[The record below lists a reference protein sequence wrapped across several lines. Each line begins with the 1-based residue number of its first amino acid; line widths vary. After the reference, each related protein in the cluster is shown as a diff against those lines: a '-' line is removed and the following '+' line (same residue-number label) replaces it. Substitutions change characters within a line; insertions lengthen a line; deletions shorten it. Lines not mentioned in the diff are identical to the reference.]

1 MQLINV
7 KVATS
12 HSYCIMIALICIKF
26 NNKRSINETT
36 NLTFNTLV
44 WHIHHCEI
52 IYLCNK
58 YNYYLLHAIHI
69 NNDTLFIYCVR
80 QSLFITTNPIPLK
93 TIQLTT
99 LRFSLFS
106 IETNDLSTCY
116 IKINLK
122 PTNKSAHQKN
132 INQKL
137 STYVLYLES
146 INATG
151 ALIDIEK

>member
-1 MQLINV
+1 M
-7 KVATS
+7 K
-12 HSYCIMIALICIKF
+12 
-26 NNKRSINETT
+26 
-36 NLTFNTLV
+36 
-44 WHIHHCEI
+44 
-52 IYLCNK
+52 
-58 YNYYLLHAIHI
+58 
-69 NNDTLFIYCVR
+69 LFIYATNTIITYFMLFISIMIHYLYIVSVN
-80 QSLFITTNPIPLK
+80 QFITTNPRSLK
-93 TIQLTT
+93 SLRLTT

-132 INQKL
+132 IDQKL

>member
-1 MQLINV
+1 MF
-7 KVATS
+7 AS
-12 HSYCIMIALICIKF
+12 ICIKF
-26 NNKRSINETT
+26 NNTRSINETI
-36 NLTFNTLV
+36 NLTFNALV

-58 YNYYLLHAIHI
+58 YNYHLLHSAHI
-69 NNDTLFIYCVR
+69 YNEMLFIYCVR
-80 QSLFITTNPIPLK
+80 QTLFITTNPIPLK

-116 IKINLK
+116 IKVNLK

-132 INQKL
+132 IDQKL
-137 STYVLYLES
+137 ST
-146 INATG
+146 
-151 ALIDIEK
+151 